1 MCGYNE
7 KHNGSQCIGCGDGY
21 YGKDCSQQC
30 GNNVYGP
37 ACGKTCNCTTDQRC
51 DHVIGCIADFN
62 NSSNF
67 TVRRGD
73 VLSTTTKD
81 VEVSIVPSSGNLFSS
96 NLQISAIGGITAL
109 FLLILIVKS
118 FVKLH
123 LKRKERT
130 AKMSNK
136 AEPEQEEGIYH
147 VVNSEGNE
155 TNENQQLRKYYQ
167 LKQSNSV
174 PSEPNEN
181 RGNYLHYH
189 EIEVT
194 CNSSNKS
201 DSSDINVTS
210 NINEQHNYLDVL
222 GSSTSKESVVDD
234 EHLVNLISQ
243 DDEDSST
250 QYTDTVNKSKS
261 GAQENRYNTGS
272 DYSGNATYLDVTN
285 ETVV

>member
-1 MCGYNE
+1 ME
-7 KHNGSQCIGCGDGY
+7 RKTILFQTFVQWIIFLDDKSISKLLNGSSGY
-21 YGKDCSQQC
+21 ATS
-30 GNNVYGP
+30 VSLL
-37 ACGKTCNCTTDQRC
+37 T
-51 DHVIGCIADFN
+51 DFN

-67 TVRRGD
+67 TERRGD
-73 VLSTTTKD
+73 VLSTTTRD
-81 VEVSIVPSSGNLFSS
+81 VEVSIVPSSGNPFSS
-96 NLQISAIGGITAL
+96 NLQISGIGGIIAL

-181 RGNYLHYH
+181 RGNYMHYH
-189 EIEVT
+189 EIEET

-261 GAQENRYNTGS
+261 GAQENRYNNGS
-272 DYSGNATYLDVTN
+272 DYSGHDTYLDVTN